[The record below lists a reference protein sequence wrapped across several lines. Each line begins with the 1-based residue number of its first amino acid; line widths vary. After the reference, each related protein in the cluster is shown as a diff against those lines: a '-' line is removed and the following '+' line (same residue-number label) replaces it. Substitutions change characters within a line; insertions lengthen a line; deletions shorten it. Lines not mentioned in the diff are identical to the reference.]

1 MGKNETVKKQKGL
14 MTSGNIYEELIFFSI
29 PLLLGNFF
37 QLMYNTIDS
46 VVVGNFVGSTAL
58 AAVGASTPII
68 NFMIAF
74 FMGLATGAGVV
85 VSRYYGARKS
95 QEVHKT
101 VHTFLLFSIL
111 FGIALSVLGV
121 IMAPYFLR
129 WMSTPADTLPEA
141 EAYLIIYF
149 AGNVFVTV
157 YNAGTGILQ
166 AVGDAKTPLYILIGT
181 SILNIF
187 LDLFF
192 VINLQM
198 GVAGAA
204 WATIISEAISMCLVI
219 YVLMHT
225 DKEYKV
231 QLNQL
236 KMEGKYLKEII
247 KIGVPAGLQGMVV
260 SVSNVMVMSYI
271 NGFGSASVAGF
282 SSANKFDNFL
292 GLPVNSFALAITTF
306 VGQNLGAK
314 KYDRVKKG
322 VHATLFMSIITVI
335 ILGGVVFFFA
345 DQCISFFSKN
355 MDVIVAGATCI
366 KVMCPFYFAL
376 CLHQVWSGALRASG
390 RSSVPMV
397 TSIMA
402 FVVIRQIF
410 LMIVL
415 NVYHNISIIGWGYSL
430 TWMLAASFTGF
441 YYFHSRWL
449 QTEESRDNL

>member
-1 MGKNETVKKQKGL
+1 MAEKQQKGL
-14 MTSGNIYEELIFFSI
+14 MTSGNIYEQLIFFSI

-85 VSRYYGARKS
+85 VSRYYGARKPDD
-95 QEVHKT
+95 VHKS
-101 VHTFLLFSIL
+101 VHTFLAFSIL
-111 FGIALSVLGV
+111 FGIALSIAGVLL
-121 IMAPYFLR
+121 APYFLR
-129 WMSTPADTLPEA
+129 WMSTPDDTLPEA
-141 EAYLIIYF
+141 VSYLVIYF
-149 AGNVFVTV
+149 TGNVFVTV

-166 AVGDAKTPLYILIGT
+166 AVGDAKTPLYILIFT
-181 SILNIF
+181 SIMNVF

-192 VINLQM
+192 VITLQM

-204 WATIISEAISMCLVI
+204 WATIISEAVSMCLVI
-219 YVLMHT
+219 YVLMKT
-225 DKEYKV
+225 NKEYKV
-231 QLNQL
+231 HLNKL
-236 KMEGKYLKEII
+236 KIEGRYLKEIV

-260 SVSNVMVMSYI
+260 SVSNVIVMSYI

-322 VHATLFMSIITVI
+322 VHATLILSIVTVI
-335 ILGGVVFFFA
+335 LLGSVVFAFA
-345 DQCISFFSKN
+345 DQCISFFSQ
-355 MDVIVAGATCI
+355 DPEVIHAGATCI

-376 CLHQVWSGALRASG
+376 CLHQVYSGALRASG

-410 LMIVL
+410 LAIVL
-415 NVYHNISIIGWGYSL
+415 QLNHNIAVVGWGYSL
-430 TWMLAASFTGF
+430 TWILAASFTAF
-441 YYFHSRWL
+441 YYFTSHWL
-449 QTEESRDNL
+449 QVEESRDAL

>member
-1 MGKNETVKKQKGL
+1 MAENNQKGL
-14 MTSGNIYEELIFFSI
+14 MTSGNIYKKLILFSI

-85 VSRYYGARKS
+85 VSRYYGARKTES
-95 QEVHKT
+95 VHKT
-101 VHTFLLFSIL
+101 VHTFLLFALIFGLILSIV
-111 FGIALSVLGV
+111 GVVL
-121 IMAPYFLR
+121 APYFIQ
-129 WMSTPADTLPEA
+129 WMSTPADTLA
-141 EAYLIIYF
+141 EAKTYLVIYF
-149 AGNVFVTV
+149 AGNVFVTL

-166 AVGDAKTPLYILIGT
+166 AVGDAKTPLYILIAT
-181 SILNIF
+181 SIMNII
-187 LDLFF
+187 LDMLF
-192 VINLQM
+192 VVVLHL
-198 GVAGAA
+198 GVAGVAY
-204 WATIISEAISMCLVI
+204 ATIISEATSMILVI
-219 YVLMHT
+219 AVLMRT
-225 DKEYKV
+225 NKEYKV
-231 QLNQL
+231 ILSHL
-236 KMEGKYLKEII
+236 RIDTKYLKEIV

-260 SVSNVMVMSYI
+260 SVSNVVVMSYI

-282 SSANKFDNFL
+282 TSANKYDNFL
-292 GLPVNSFALAITTF
+292 GLPVNSFALAVTTF

-322 VHATLFMSIITVI
+322 VHSTLILSICTVV
-335 ILGGVVFFFA
+335 ILGMLVFTFA
-345 DQCISFFSKN
+345 DECIALFSQ
-355 MDVIVAGATCI
+355 DREVIEAGATCI

-376 CLHQVWSGALRASG
+376 CFHQVYSGALRASG

-410 LMIVL
+410 LAIALQMNHDIAIV
-415 NVYHNISIIGWGYSL
+415 GWGYSL
-430 TWMLAASFTGF
+430 TWILAAAFTAI
-441 YYFHSRWL
+441 YYFRSHWL
-449 QTEESRDNL
+449 QVEESRDQL

>member
-1 MGKNETVKKQKGL
+1 
-14 MTSGNIYEELIFFSI
+14 MTSGRIYEQLIFFSI

-46 VVVGNFVGSTAL
+46 VVVGNFVGPTAL

-85 VSRYYGARKS
+85 VSRYYGARRS
-95 QEVHKT
+95 DDVHNS
-101 VHTFLLFSIL
+101 VHTFLMFSLL
-111 FGIALSVLGV
+111 FGIALSVIGV
-121 IMAPYFLR
+121 LMAPLFLQ
-129 WMSTPADTLPEA
+129 WMGTPEDTFA
-141 EAYLIIYF
+141 QASSYLIIYF
-149 AGNVFVTV
+149 AGNVFVTI

-166 AVGDAKTPLYILIGT
+166 AVGDAKTPLYILIAT

-231 QLNQL
+231 HLNQL
-236 KMEGKYLKEII
+236 KMQGKYLKEII

-260 SVSNVMVMSYI
+260 SVSNVIVMAYI

-322 VHATLFMSIITVI
+322 VHATLILSIVTVV
-335 ILGGVVFFFA
+335 ILGGVVFAFA
-345 DQCISFFSKN
+345 EPCISFFSK
-355 MDVIVAGATCI
+355 DPEVIAAGATCI

-390 RSSVPMV
+390 RSSVPMI

-415 NVYHNISIIGWGYSL
+415 NLYHDMSIIGWGYSL
-430 TWMLAASFTGF
+430 TWMLAAAFTAY
-441 YYFHSRWL
+441 YYFHSHWL
-449 QTEESRDNL
+449 QVEESRNQI

>member
-1 MGKNETVKKQKGL
+1 MTELKQKGL
-14 MTSGNIYEELIFFSI
+14 MTSGNIYKQLILFSI

-85 VSRYYGARKS
+85 VSRYYGARKTTDVQKS
-95 QEVHKT
+95 
-101 VHTFLLFSIL
+101 VHTFLAFALIFGIVLSIL
-111 FGIALSVLGV
+111 GVL
-121 IMAPYFLR
+121 MAPYFLE

-141 EAYLIIYF
+141 EAYLMIYF
-149 AGNVFVTV
+149 AGNVFVTI

-166 AVGDAKTPLYILIGT
+166 AVGDAKTPLYILIAT
-181 SILNIF
+181 SIMNVF

-192 VINLQM
+192 VINLKM

-204 WATIISEAISMCLVI
+204 WATIISEAVSMCMVI

-225 DKEYKV
+225 KKEYQV
-231 QLNQL
+231 HLNHL
-236 KMEGKYLKEII
+236 KIEGSYLKEIV

-260 SVSNVMVMSYI
+260 SVSNVIVMAYI
-271 NGFGSASVAGF
+271 NGFGSAAVAGF
-282 SSANKFDNFL
+282 SSSNKFDNFL

-314 KYDRVKKG
+314 RYDRVTKG
-322 VHATLFMSIITVI
+322 VHTTLILSIATVV
-335 ILGGVVFFFA
+335 ILGGIVFTFA
-345 DQCISFFSKN
+345 DPCIGFFSKDP
-355 MDVIVAGATCI
+355 DVIQAGATCI
-366 KVMCPFYFAL
+366 RVMCPFYFAL
-376 CLHQVWSGALRASG
+376 CLHQVYSGALRASG

-402 FVVIRQIF
+402 FVIIRQIF
-410 LMIVL
+410 LAIVL
-415 NVYHNISIIGWGYSL
+415 NFNHDISIIGWGYSL
-430 TWMLAASFTGF
+430 TWILAAAFTSF
-441 YYFHSRWL
+441 YYFRSHWL
-449 QTEESRDNL
+449 QVEEERDSI